1 MACFLQNSLISST
14 TWLLCGLG
22 LCLGNVLERVQTL
35 PLSAGLGEDEFCN
48 NLQEICTSCFFLL
61 AVSVCMGKG
70 RALWLQLYV
79 SISTIL
85 RSLWGYS
92 RGKLCEPVLG
102 IQEGAHI

>member
-1 MACFLQNSLISST
+1 MAALWIGALSGECAGESADLASVS
-14 TWLLCGLG
+14 WAWRG
-22 LCLGNVLERVQTL
+22 RV
-35 PLSAGLGEDEFCN
+35 F
-48 NLQEICTSCFFLL
+48 QEICTSCFFLL